1 MTSPH
6 LPTPLSLSESE
17 GKRGQGVGVTSEAED
32 HDDGN
37 RSMTRVYTFANQ
49 KGGVGKTTTAVNLGA
64 FLAEAGF
71 KVLIVD
77 MDPQANATSSL
88 GVDKRN
94 LPASIYDLLVGSRT
108 LSETLHLTSRVGL
121 DLLPSTPDL
130 VGLEVEAVSM
140 EGREFLLRQALEPVQ
155 GLYDYILVDTPPS
168 LGLLTVNGL
177 VAADAGVIIPVQC
190 EYLALEGLTQ
200 LMQTIQRVRQ
210 NLNPRL
216 QVAALVLTMYDGRTN
231 LAQQVAQEVRTHFP
245 RETMQTIIPR
255 NVRLS
260 EAPSFGEPILAYAPH
275 SVGALAYRA
284 LAEEFL
290 AREGRMGVP
299 AAQGR

>member
-1 MTSPH
+1 MSDP
-6 LPTPLSLSESE
+6 S
-17 GKRGQGVGVTSEAED
+17 
-32 HDDGN
+32 DGN
-37 RSMTRVYTFANQ
+37 DRMTRVYTFANQ

-71 KVLIVD
+71 KVLIAD

-94 LPASIYDLLVGSRT
+94 LAASIYDLLIGS
-108 LSETLHLTSRVGL
+108 LPLAQVLHLTSRVRL

-130 VGLEVEAVSM
+130 AGLEVEAASF
-140 EGREFLLRQALEPVQ
+140 EGREFLLRHALQPAL

-177 VAADAGVIIPVQC
+177 VAANAGVVIPIQC

-210 NLNPRL
+210 HLNPRL
-216 QVAALVLTMYDGRTN
+216 RVAALVLTMYDARTN
-231 LAQQVAQEVRTHFP
+231 LAQQVAEEVRSHFP

-260 EAPSFGEPILAYAPH
+260 EAPSFGEPILTYAPH
-275 SVGALAYRA
+275 STGALAYRA
-284 LAEEFL
+284 LTEEFL
-290 AREGRMGVP
+290 AREGRVHVP